1 MKTVDNLLKKK
12 GSQIWAIGPDASIY
26 EAVSMMAEKGIGALL
41 VMEGEQLHGIIS
53 ERDYARKVILAG
65 KSSRQTP
72 VKEIMTTAVL
82 CAKLEQSVEQ
92 CLALMTDKRIRHLPV
107 ADGGKVVGLVSIG
120 DLVKEIIA
128 EQQFIIEQL
137 EHYIA
142 GQV

>member
-12 GSQIWAIGPDASIY
+12 GSQIWAIAPDASIY

-72 VKEIMTTAVL
+72 VREIMTTAVL

>member
-12 GSQIWAIGPDASIY
+12 GSKIWAIGPDASIY

-41 VMEGEQLHGIIS
+41 VMEGEQLNGIIS